1 MRRASMGLM
10 TPKHKIH
17 LADFGPVMYGTVC
30 STEVV
35 YLEQTKTSAAT

>member
-30 STEVV
+30 SI
-35 YLEQTKTSAAT
+35 YLEQIKTSAAT